1 MLLAMHDCAPEARL
15 REGRWEVLIFPHNAD
30 DARMFPVPAHAV
42 LPRENLDGGL
52 SFAGHR
58 MDLSIASCRHLTL
71 EAAGTGNA
79 VENARLETQ

>member
-1 MLLAMHDCAPEARL
+1 LVPLAHYSGRKIVLLAMHDCAPEARL

-42 LPRENLDGGL
+42 LPREKPDGGL

-58 MDLSIASCRHLTL
+58 MDLSVASFRRP
-71 EAAGTGNA
+71 APN
-79 VENARLETQ
+79 VS